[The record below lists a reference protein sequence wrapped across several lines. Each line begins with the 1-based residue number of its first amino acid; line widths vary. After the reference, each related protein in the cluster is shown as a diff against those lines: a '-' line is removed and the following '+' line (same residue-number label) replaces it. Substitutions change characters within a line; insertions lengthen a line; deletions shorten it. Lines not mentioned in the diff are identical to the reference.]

1 MPTVDDLTTAAA
13 RGDSNRVDTLLW
25 AGVDPNGCNVF
36 GRTALQVS
44 HQMRFDGLLRHHF
57 RTKTS
62 LTSRGD
68 IFNQAMGKIF
78 FFIHLKNDA
87 QSPFFVVIKLRLTF
101 IEKKHSSFLLM
112 QFLIKINTTIS
123 VYVAF
128 RQQIVATLL
137 SITHFGT
144 ALLLRTPKNK
154 RVVAKAEHIVIII
167 NPPLLNNSL
176 TYSHKNKSHLRG
188 LGPSII

>member
-1 MPTVDDLTTAAA
+1 
-13 RGDSNRVDTLLW
+13 
-25 AGVDPNGCNVF
+25 
-36 GRTALQVS
+36 
-44 HQMRFDGLLRHHF
+44 
-57 RTKTS
+57 
-62 LTSRGD
+62 
-68 IFNQAMGKIF
+68 MGKIF

-101 IEKKHSSFLLM
+101 IEKKTF
-112 QFLIKINTTIS
+112 QFLPNAIS
-123 VYVAF
+123 HQDKYNYKCICCL

-154 RVVAKAEHIVIII
+154 PVVAKAEHIVIII